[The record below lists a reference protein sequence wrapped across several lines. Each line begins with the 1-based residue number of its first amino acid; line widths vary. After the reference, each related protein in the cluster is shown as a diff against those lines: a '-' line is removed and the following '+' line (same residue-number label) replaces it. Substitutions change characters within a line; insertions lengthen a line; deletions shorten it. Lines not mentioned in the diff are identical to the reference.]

1 MIYVFL
7 GNEINLLK
15 RRIDGLKRELNINNI
30 IEYDFDDSN
39 IIDILNEANYVDLF
53 NEKKLIIV

>member
-39 IIDILNEANYVDLF
+39 IIDILKTNPRIKRALF
-53 NEKKLIIV
+53 